1 MNGLEAHLDFF
12 FCTYYS
18 QFDHFVVYAELETAQ
33 SSILASLPT
42 HRLQCLP
49 ILLCRFSESQGKE
62 EINFAPSG
70 KLTAETNTY
79 KVS

>member
-1 MNGLEAHLDFF
+1 MNDLEAHLDFF
-12 FCTYYS
+12 FAYTT
-18 QFDHFVVYAELETAQ
+18 HNLATLWYAELKTAQ

-42 HRLQCLP
+42 HQLQCLP

-79 KVS
+79 KVG